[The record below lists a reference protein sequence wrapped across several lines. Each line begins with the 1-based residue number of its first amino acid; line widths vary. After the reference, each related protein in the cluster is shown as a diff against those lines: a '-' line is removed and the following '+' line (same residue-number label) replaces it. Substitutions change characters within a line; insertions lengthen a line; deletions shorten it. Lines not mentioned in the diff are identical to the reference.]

1 MAGGVSL
8 REMATWAAVVGLRSK
23 EGNPLDRLSI
33 RKILSNE
40 TYAGQ
45 VSYRARRGGG
55 VVSKGKHPALV
66 DADTFAAVQKMLS
79 SRRRHSNAGQSFGRT
94 AYPLSGVGVCGVD
107 GAPLVGTRASKNQR
121 RYMRC
126 STAHRLG
133 KAACEQ
139 PMIRA
144 DLLEAQIAAY
154 VGGMTLPPE
163 YLGAVVA
170 ELRQQ
175 QEPRSDPNE
184 GKRIEQRIER
194 CRRLFMMGEI
204 DEGRYRSE
212 TAPLKRQLA
221 ELEQRPS
228 EVLDIERA
236 LVHLRDVG
244 ALWAESPRQEQR
256 DFMLEVFEQVV
267 VTGPQLSSI
276 TPKAPYA
283 PLFVVDRQERF
294 AGEGGVVWLPGQVTG

>member
-1 MAGGVSL
+1 MMRGILGSLAEYEGAVIVERIVAGLEQKAKTGELLGPLPLGYLRNEDGDVVADKAAAPLVLAAFEHYMAGGVSL

-126 STAHRLG
+126 S
-133 KAACEQ
+133 
-139 PMIRA
+139 
-144 DLLEAQIAAY
+144 
-154 VGGMTLPPE
+154 
-163 YLGAVVA
+163 
-170 ELRQQ
+170 
-175 QEPRSDPNE
+175 RSATS
-184 GKRIEQRIER
+184 GTK
-194 CRRLFMMGEI
+194 M
-204 DEGRYRSE
+204 
-212 TAPLKRQLA
+212 AK
-221 ELEQRPS
+221 
-228 EVLDIERA
+228 
-236 LVHLRDVG
+236 
-244 ALWAESPRQEQR
+244 
-256 DFMLEVFEQVV
+256 
-267 VTGPQLSSI
+267 LS
-276 TPKAPYA
+276 
-283 PLFVVDRQERF
+283 
-294 AGEGGVVWLPGQVTG
+294 